1 MRPYSAI
8 IAVATLSGLAACGG
22 DDTKDM
28 AENVDPETFATMTTC
43 DVQTLVSDSGITRYR
58 IIAPLWLVYDEAR
71 EPYWR
76 FPRSLHLERF
86 DPQLR
91 IEATVD
97 CDSAMYFKNK
107 QLWRLDGNVH
117 VLNTLGERF
126 LTEQLF
132 WDQRNEKVYSDS
144 FIHIERADRTL
155 EGYGFESNQRMTR
168 FTVRNVSA
176 ILPSSQFSPGQQHDS
191 VMGADTQDDSLP
203 ADIRQNTPAEV
214 IPVNGQSSDSLSA
227 GTSRRKPVK
236 PRQPYL

>member
-8 IAVATLSGLAACGG
+8 IAVATLAGLAACGG

-76 FPRSLHLERF
+76 FPKTLHLERF

-97 CDSAMYFKNK
+97 CDSAIYFKNK

-176 ILPSSQFSPGQQHDS
+176 ILPASQFSPGQQRDS
-191 VMGADTQDDSLP
+191 VGQGANAQDSLREEMQQNAP
-203 ADIRQNTPAEV
+203 SEVLPVENPVADSVP
-214 IPVNGQSSDSLSA
+214 SSKTL
-227 GTSRRKPVK
+227 RRKPVK
-236 PRQPYL
+236 PRHS